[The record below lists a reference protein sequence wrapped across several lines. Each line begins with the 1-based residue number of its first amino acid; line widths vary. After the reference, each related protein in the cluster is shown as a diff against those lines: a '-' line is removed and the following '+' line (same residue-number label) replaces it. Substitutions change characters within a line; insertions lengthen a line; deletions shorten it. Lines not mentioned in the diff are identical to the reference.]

1 MSNQNLVLI
10 SFNRDQ
16 LQMVDHDG
24 QPYVVM
30 KPIVKALKLN
40 WSGQQAKLLENKQK
54 FSYMAINTTGIDGKT
69 YEMGCTP
76 LKKLNG
82 WLFSINANNIPNLAT
97 RSKVE
102 KYQEECFEVLW
113 NYWLNK
119 SKSPL
124 ELLMEAKFKMENEPV
139 NLMSFEQ
146 ISYSERLAQRR
157 FTWQEFQEFFNMKD
171 DNYFLRVIVGIIN
184 RQVLGMSA
192 GNFRRQVLGPQR
204 VRMINGE
211 RVRLDVTTN
220 NLPVNLTKD
229 FLPKPHQEC
238 IQRVMQDLFEYYMA
252 RPNWNRADVR
262 IKVKEFILTRKSS
275 IERIIGRP
283 LHVLVLECIQQVS
296 TYSETHN
303 VSPYDVIQ
311 NNLVQLNYNQL
322 ALERDIRQQLS
333 QL

>member
-1 MSNQNLVLI
+1 MSNQNLVI
-10 SFNRDQ
+10 ANF
-16 LQMVDHDG
+16 
-24 QPYVVM
+24 
-30 KPIVKALKLN
+30 
-40 WSGQQAKLLENKQK
+40 EN
-54 FSYMAINTTGIDGKT
+54 
-69 YEMGCTP
+69 
-76 LKKLNG
+76 
-82 WLFSINANNIPNLAT
+82 
-97 RSKVE
+97 SKVQFNTDGYLNATKTAKNFNKDVRDWLYSVE
-102 KYQEECFEVLW
+102 TT
-113 NYWLNK
+113 NYINELVNCGNFPQLTFTKRGRDGGTWIHPKLVITFSRWLSVKFAIWCDEQIENIIKQQNK
-119 SKSPL
+119 TPI
-124 ELLMEAKFKMENEPV
+124 ELLMEAKFKLEHGPV

-146 ISYSERLAQRR
+146 IPYSKRLAQRR
-157 FTWQEFQEFFNMKD
+157 FTWREFQEFFGMKT

-211 RVRLDVTTN
+211 RVRLDVVTN

-283 LHVLVLECIQQVS
+283 LHILVLECIQQVS

-311 NNLVQLNYNQL
+311 HNLVQLNYDQL

-333 QL
+333 QF